1 LFLARFELPRDTSA
15 AAFAFVA
22 SVSRARSN
30 SPNPPAI
37 MAEPSSNEAVLKKT
51 MEDPRFVRA
60 EALLKEK
67 RLEEA
72 VVVFEDL
79 LRTM

>member
-1 LFLARFELPRDTSA
+1 MATSSA
-15 AAFAFVA
+15 
-22 SVSRARSN
+22 
-30 SPNPPAI
+30 
-37 MAEPSSNEAVLKKT
+37 NEAVLQKT

-60 EALLKEK
+60 ETLLKEK

>member
-1 LFLARFELPRDTSA
+1 MT
-15 AAFAFVA
+15 
-22 SVSRARSN
+22 
-30 SPNPPAI
+30 
-37 MAEPSSNEAVLKKT
+37 EPSSNEAVLKKT